1 MEAVM
6 QTALLE
12 AKILTEY
19 ADAER
24 DKWGAEDEADYEDLG
39 DYDYRQYTAD

>member
-1 MEAVM
+1 M

-24 DKWGAEDEADYEDLG
+24 DKWGAYDEQEYEDLG
-39 DYDYRQYTAD
+39 DYEYSQYDAD

>member
-1 MEAVM
+1 MQAVI
-6 QTALLE
+6 QPALLE

-24 DKWGAEDEADYEDLG
+24 HKWGADDESEYEDLG
-39 DYDYRQYTAD
+39 DYDFRQYDAD